1 MMLTKFIVI
10 SLFLISTST
19 LLAQDKN
26 GGWFSLGV
34 RSTVSKFSHDGFG
47 LGTGG
52 QFRIQLNDRVNTDW
66 FADYISI
73 NDKNSV
79 RSEYYHIGWSILF
92 YPFKERHYP
101 KIIQPYIAAG
111 HCFDYNKK
119 TLIYNPSVSED
130 RWGSAV
136 QAGIGTHINLTNRFD
151 ISLTTQYMVHLTNE
165 LEVVNT
171 VIDDGHP
178 HSHETVTEI
187 KQHNHS
193 GLEGHLL
200 ATISLN
206 YKIGKLR

>member
-1 MMLTKFIVI
+1 MKTI
-10 SLFLISTST
+10 ISTIIMAIITINSQ
-19 LLAQDKN
+19 AQEKN
-26 GGWFSLGV
+26 GGWFSFGA
-34 RSTVSKFSHDGFG
+34 RSTISAFSHDGFG

-52 QFRIQLNDRVNTDW
+52 QFRIQLNERVNSDW

-73 NDKNSV
+73 NDQNGI

-92 YPFKERHYP
+92 YPLKDRNYP
-101 KIIQPYIAAG
+101 KLIQPYIVAG

-119 TLIYNPSVSED
+119 TLISNATISED

-136 QAGIGTHINLTNRFD
+136 QTGIGTHFNLAKRFD
-151 ISLTTQYMVHLTNE
+151 VSFTTQYMIHLTNE
-165 LEVVNT
+165 LEVSET
-171 VIDDGHP
+171 TITDGHN
-178 HSHETVTEI
+178 HSHKTAIEI

-206 YKIGKLR
+206 YKIGKLW